1 MTKDD
6 RQLRTTNNVGLLG
19 YRANYHGDRVIAIM
33 KGNEEKPWQCLG
45 IIRPEELSEMVNSGP
60 CINLDELYKQ

>member
-6 RQLRTTNNVGLLG
+6 RQLRTTNNIGLLG

-45 IIRPEELSEMVNSGP
+45 IIRPEELSEMVN
-60 CINLDELYKQ
+60 

>member
-6 RQLRTTNNVGLLG
+6 RQLRTTNNKGLVG
-19 YRANYHGDRVIAIM
+19 YRANYQGDRVIAIM
-33 KGNEEKPWQCLG
+33 NGTQEQSWRCLG

-60 CINLDELYKQ
+60 CINLDGIYKQ